1 MSFVRVS
8 LKDGIPGS
16 NNLLNIPRRN
26 FIKTKNRIFQIR
38 IQHHII
44 AYKII
49 YQMHFLIFDS
59 EFRGEYFGNYSKNIL
74 ARNSVFWG
82 HPNITKRDEF

>member
-1 MSFVRVS
+1 MVERFYS
-8 LKDGIPGS
+8 LRHID
-16 NNLLNIPRRN
+16 RQ
-26 FIKTKNRIFQIR
+26 FTKLGFSIFQIR

-44 AYKII
+44 EYNIL

-74 ARNSVFWG
+74 ARNSVFWR